1 MKSFASVIWLLLF
14 ICTSSFGTDITQ
26 KELELKESRLE
37 LLEYKL
43 NAKLEELNLKEDN
56 LELSKQNVADI
67 ITFHKEGV
75 ENFHRTLN
83 YILVLM
89 GIVVTLATAI
99 GGYLLERYNKRKSE
113 ELKKDIEALK
123 ISMKQSVDAISA
135 EANIELELIRSE
147 AKRQLEQLS
156 MTKENK

>member
-1 MKSFASVIWLLLF
+1 MKFTLSLLF
-14 ICTSSFGTDITQ
+14 IFVLFSLSTYCIAQKNVQSSISEDQF
-26 KELELKESRLE
+26 L
-37 LLEYKL
+37 LLEYKI

-67 ITFHKEGV
+67 ISFHKEGV

-99 GGYLLERYNKRKSE
+99 GGYVLERYNKRKSQ
-113 ELKKDIEALK
+113 ELKTDIDALR
-123 ISMKQSVDAISA
+123 ISMKESLEAIAKES
-135 EANIELELIRSE
+135 NRELELIRTE
-147 AKRQLEQLS
+147 AKRQLEQF
-156 MTKENK
+156 K

>member
-1 MKSFASVIWLLLF
+1 MKLF
-14 ICTSSFGTDITQ
+14 FLVLVCLFSLSSQVFGTDLSQ
-26 KELELKESRLE
+26 KELELRESRLE

-56 LELSKQNVADI
+56 LELSKQNVSDI

-123 ISMKQSVDAISA
+123 ISMKQSVDTITE

-156 MTKENK
+156 MTTENK

>member
-1 MKSFASVIWLLLF
+1 MKCYFFLTVLFLSSLTSVGQNSTKINEE
-14 ICTSSFGTDITQ
+14 SAV
-26 KELELKESRLE
+26 SRLE
-37 LLEYKL
+37 FLEYKVE
-43 NAKLEELNLKEDN
+43 AKLEELNLKEDN

-67 ITFHKEGV
+67 INFHKEGV

-99 GGYLLERYNKRKSE
+99 GGYLLERYNKRKGD

-123 ISMKQSVDAISA
+123 ISMQQSVNAITE
-135 EANIELELIRSE
+135 EANRELEIIRAE
-147 AKRQLEQLS
+147 AKRQMEQF
-156 MTKENK
+156 KNN

>member
-1 MKSFASVIWLLLF
+1 MKTFALVLLLLLGM
-14 ICTSSFGTDITQ
+14 SNSYAQQGQDNPMDQ
-26 KELELKESRLE
+26 RLE
-37 LLEYKL
+37 LIEYKV

-67 ITFHKEGV
+67 ISFHKEGV

-83 YILVLM
+83 YILILM

-123 ISMKQSVDAISA
+123 ISMQQSVEAIAA
-135 EANIELELIRSE
+135 EANRELELIRAE
-147 AKRQLEQLS
+147 AKKQLENF
-156 MTKENK
+156 NKNL

>member
-1 MKSFASVIWLLLF
+1 MKGYFFLTVLF
-14 ICTSSFGTDITQ
+14 LSSLTSFGQNPTKIN
-26 KELELKESRLE
+26 EESAVSRLE
-37 LLEYKL
+37 FLEYKVE
-43 NAKLEELNLKEDN
+43 AKLEELNLKEDN

-67 ITFHKEGV
+67 INFHKEGV

-99 GGYLLERYNKRKSE
+99 GGYLLERYNKRKGD

-123 ISMKQSVDAISA
+123 ISMQQSVNAITE
-135 EANIELELIRSE
+135 EANRELEIIRAE
-147 AKRQLEQLS
+147 AKRQMEQF
-156 MTKENK
+156 KNN

>member
-1 MKSFASVIWLLLF
+1 MKKSSLILLWLLVNLTVF
-14 ICTSSFGTDITQ
+14 ADNIAKQELSSNETQ
-26 KELELKESRLE
+26 LE
-37 LLEYKL
+37 LLEYKV

-67 ITFHKEGV
+67 IAFHKEGV

-83 YILVLM
+83 YLLVLM

-123 ISMKQSVDAISA
+123 ASMQQSVDAISA
-135 EANIELELIRSE
+135 EANTELELIRNE

-156 MTKENK
+156 QNTNSK

>member
-1 MKSFASVIWLLLF
+1 MKSTILAFLFTIGLTCSYAQQTNDNAS
-14 ICTSSFGTDITQ
+14 D
-26 KELELKESRLE
+26 ERLE
-37 LLEYKL
+37 LLEYKVA
-43 NAKLEELNLKEDN
+43 AKLEELNLKEDN

-123 ISMKQSVDAISA
+123 ISMQQSVDAIAA
-135 EANIELELIRSE
+135 EANRELELIRAE
-147 AKRQLEQLS
+147 AKKQLDNFK
-156 MTKENK
+156 KESE